1 MQHLLFKKM
10 NENSEL
16 PRSTQILRV
25 SDVRVVMHRF
35 VPALWCVSATTD
47 DQTCINSYFLR
58 MENGDQEP
66 PQPGALIV
74 ADLLTMTDLA
84 GDFNE
89 IVSMQNLSAL

>member
-1 MQHLLFKKM
+1 MKHLLFKKM
-10 NENSEL
+10 IEDCEL
-16 PRSTQILRV
+16 TRTTKILRV

-47 DQTCINSYFLR
+47 DQTSINSYFLR
-58 MENGDQEP
+58 MENGIQRP

-89 IVSMQNLSAL
+89 IVSMQNFSDL